1 MSAEQLEAHGAKLC
15 QRPVM
20 ALLDG
25 SAAVKAAL
33 ESGGEAQVT
42 CADWEMTG
50 VCGGGG
56 GGGAGPCTT
65 VLPFTTTVVCA
76 HSAYDAGGR

>member
-1 MSAEQLEAHGAKLC
+1 MSAEQLEAHGAELC

-50 VCGGGG
+50 VRACVCVWGG
-56 GGGAGPCTT
+56 
-65 VLPFTTTVVCA
+65 
-76 HSAYDAGGR
+76 